1 MKILKTILFELF
13 YLIIALLNYSMIC
26 FAWYHENN
34 NFDFITI
41 LIFCIINYIL
51 FYSYDIFDYFK
62 RKEV

>member
-1 MKILKTILFELF
+1 MKLFKVILFELF

-26 FAWYHENN
+26 YAWYKEYS
-34 NFDFITI
+34 NFDFINI

-51 FYSYDIFDYFK
+51 FYSYDILDYFK